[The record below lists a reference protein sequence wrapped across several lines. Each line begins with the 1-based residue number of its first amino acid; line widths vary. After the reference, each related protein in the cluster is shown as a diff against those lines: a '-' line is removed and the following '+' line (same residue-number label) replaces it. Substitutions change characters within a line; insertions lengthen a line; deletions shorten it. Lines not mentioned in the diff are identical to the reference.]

1 MTILYNCRHAGD
13 QYRITKFDSD
23 MNVESSYLCT
33 PSECDCPAG
42 VRPTCRH
49 REMLPRFLHRG
60 HIGDEWFYDYDRG
73 GWVQQGPEWAQPQEN
88 ITQTA
93 LESSMPEGLPPEADP
108 FDSLPTG
115 VDMIPLDC
123 PEGLHNAIADAIG
136 EPEAKL
142 PLPAAVAQLAEQ
154 TSVSRTDYEGS
165 NPSSGSI
172 PSVMKRRFL

>member
-13 QYRITKFDSD
+13 QYRITKFDAD

-49 REMLPRFLHRG
+49 REMLPRFLHRN

-73 GWVQQGPEWAQPQEN
+73 GWVQQGPEWAQSAPELTGLQEEQILMGFHN
-88 ITQTA
+88 P
-93 LESSMPEGLPPEADP
+93 PEPTDLPPEADP

-115 VDMIPLDC
+115 VNMIPLDC
-123 PEGLHNAIADAIG
+123 LEGLHNAIAEAVG

-142 PLPAAVAQLAEQ
+142 P
-154 TSVSRTDYEGS
+154 S
-165 NPSSGSI
+165 PSPRMI
-172 PSVMKRRFL
+172 RRFL